1 MRFMF
6 VDLDDIRDLERV
18 WGALRW
24 RRAIRDVDPPLR
36 AAIRRRCDRLNAEV
50 AAPIHDALDEVHPGI
65 VLENWFTTLVPDFP
79 TIGAVRRQRAAA

>member
-1 MRFMF
+1 MCGARCGGAGQSAT
-6 VDLDDIRDLERV
+6 LIRLS
-18 WGALRW
+18 
-24 RRAIRDVDPPLR
+24 